1 MSSTTS
7 TAPAATTS
15 SVTGGA
21 QAQEGISLV
30 AFLTA
35 LATSMVVFGVQML
48 AFILLKNKLARIF
61 KPKTYLVP
69 ERERTDPPPRTPWGW
84 LAAIFKFT
92 DREVINKCGLDAYFF
107 LRYLQ
112 TLLVIFI
119 PLALVILPI
128 LLPLN
133 HHGGRGS
140 NYFNETIGSP
150 LQGPNVKGL
159 DVLAW
164 GNVRPTHTG
173 RYWAHL
179 ILALVVIIWVCGVF
193 FSELRVY
200 IKVRQDYLTSAEH
213 RLKASATTVLVSA
226 IPSKWLTMEAL
237 SGLYDV
243 FPGGIRN
250 IWINRNFDELLEK
263 IKERDEIFLK
273 LEGAETELV
282 RLAKKAQKK
291 QLEKEERLKAKQSR
305 QKSTKADK
313 AQKMKEE
320 NARAELLAKSGGLS
334 TEGAQ
339 QAPHTVDD
347 AMDEEE
353 QRAREQGTENG
364 IHGNDAGTKRK
375 GFKIPV
381 LGGGLAA
388 VGQGFDAVGQ
398 GIGKGF
404 NTVGDTVVGGARNV
418 GRDINNQVETTN
430 GFMTMDNGS
439 VAEDDAY
446 DQYGRYR
453 GDLATR
459 KAAAGPFGAGADKDA
474 EKRRQQQEEE
484 QEVSPTSSK
493 APGLYGGG
501 TRLSGNRTRQATHH
515 HGGHDGAA
523 DVDGR
528 GWGFLKFWRAPAGGF
543 ASPLPTGYQS
553 GDEFPTQKDGGSS
566 VSKPGEKPKGFF
578 QKVKSF
584 IPFLGDEAEK
594 PEYPVAYNEEYKEDA
609 HGAVWERYLKEKDRP
624 THKNPKAGWI
634 PGWLTWIPF
643 MGKQVDTIYW
653 CRGELARLNLEIE
666 TDQKNPERFP
676 LMNSAFIQFNHQVA
690 AHMACQAVTHHVP
703 KQMAPRTVEISPRDV
718 IWENMSIK
726 WWEAWFR
733 TAIVFGIVS
742 GMVILWTFPVAWTA
756 SLAQIES
763 LAHKYKWLH
772 WLQRIPS
779 KWLQAIAGVLP
790 AIVLGILLALVPM
803 ILKYLAQVQGAQ
815 TGVAK
820 QRTVQNY
827 YFAFLFVQV
836 FLIVSISGGVAAAFG
851 NFQDVTVTSIPNTLA
866 TQLPKA
872 ANYFFSYMI
881 LQALSTS
888 SGTLLQIATLLL
900 WYLLPKLFDNT
911 ARQKWKRNTTLP
923 SVTWG
928 TFFPVYT
935 NFACIAIIYSV
946 VSPIIIIFAII
957 TFTLLWIVHRYNML
971 YVTRFQLD
979 TGGLL
984 YPRAINQTFTGLY
997 VMQLCMFGLFL
1008 LVRDEN
1014 DDPSCIP
1021 QAIIMVIAGVFTVL
1035 YQVLLNMSFGPLFNY
1050 LPITFEDEA
1059 VLRDEAFERAQARR
1073 LGLDDDEEEEEANG
1087 VPQHDGAIE
1096 MSNINRGNSKYAK
1109 FNPLNI
1115 AQEAGT
1121 WAAKSGR
1128 QIKAKTIGNS
1138 TGNDGTHEHEHAHV
1152 SPQPHRRKRHR
1163 DVEAQM
1169 KIADALYGGYNDEIE
1184 DLTPDER
1191 DVLVRHAFQHYALR
1205 ARKPTVWIPRDDIG
1219 VSDDEV
1225 KRTREFAGK
1234 NIWISNVGAALDG
1247 KSRVVYG
1254 RNPPD
1259 FSEIDLIN
1267 L

>member
-1 MSSTTS
+1 MSTTTSAAPSAS
-7 TAPAATTS
+7 TTAI
-15 SVTGGA
+15 TGGA

-30 AFLTA
+30 AFITA
-35 LATSMVVFGVQML
+35 LATSLIIFAIQML
-48 AFILLKNKLARIF
+48 AFVLLKNKLARIF

-84 LAAIFKFT
+84 LSAIFRFT

-128 LLPLN
+128 LIPLN
-133 HHGGRGS
+133 YHGGRGN
-140 NYFNETIGSP
+140 NYANETIGSP
-150 LQGPNVKGL
+150 LEGPNVKGL

-164 GNVRPTHTG
+164 GNVRPSHTH

-193 FSELRVY
+193 FSELRIY

-226 IPSKWLTMEAL
+226 IPSKWLTIEAL

-263 IKERDEIFLK
+263 IKERDEIFLQ

-282 RLAKKAQKK
+282 RACKKAQKK
-291 QLEKEERLKAKQSR
+291 QLEKDEKAYAKQSM
-305 QKSTKADK
+305 QKATKLDK
-313 AQKMKEE
+313 QQKLKEE
-320 NARAELLAKSGGLS
+320 NARAEVLAKSGGIS
-334 TEGAQ
+334 TEHEQ
-339 QAPHTVDD
+339 QTPHTVDD

-353 QRAREQGTENG
+353 RRAREQGTENG
-364 IHGNDAGTKRK
+364 THEKWK
-375 GFKIPV
+375 GLNRIPGI
-381 LGGGLAA
+381 GGGLAA

-404 NTVGDTVVGGARNV
+404 NTVGDTVVGGARGARNV

-430 GFMTMDNGS
+430 GFMNMDAGS
-439 VAEDDAY
+439 VAEDDTY

-453 GDLATR
+453 GNLATR
-459 KAAAGPFGAGADKDA
+459 NAAAGPFGAGADNDA
-474 EKRRQQQEEE
+474 EKRRQQQDEEE
-484 QEVSPTSSK
+484 SPTSSRS
-493 APGLYGGG
+493 PGIHGGDMK
-501 TRLSGNRTRQATHH
+501 LPGNKTRQATHH

-523 DVDGR
+523 DGDR
-528 GWGFLKFWRAPAGGF
+528 RHWGFLKFWKAPAGGF
-543 ASPLPTGYQS
+543 ASPVPTGYES
-553 GDEFPTQKDGGSS
+553 GDEFPMTQRDGGRS
-566 VSKPGEKPKGFF
+566 VSQPGEKPKGFF
-578 QKVKSF
+578 QKVKSV
-584 IPFLGDEAEK
+584 IPFLGGDEKEK

-624 THKNPKAGWI
+624 THKNPTAGWI

-643 MGKQVDTIYW
+643 LGKKVDTIYW

-666 TDQKNPERFP
+666 TDQKHPENFP

-690 AHMACQAVTHHVP
+690 AHMACQSVTHHVP
-703 KQMAPRTVEISPRDV
+703 KHMAPRTVEISPRDV
-718 IWENMSIK
+718 IWDNMSIK
-726 WWEAWFR
+726 WWEGWFR
-733 TAIVFGIVS
+733 TAIVFGIVT
-742 GMVILWTFPVAWTA
+742 GMVVLWTFPVAWTA

-763 LAHKYKWLH
+763 LANKYEWLR
-772 WLQRIPS
+772 WLPKRIPH
-779 KWLQAIAGVLP
+779 KVLQGIAGVLP
-790 AIVLGILLALVPM
+790 ALVLGILLALVPM
-803 ILKYLAQVQGAQ
+803 ILKYLAGVQGAQ
-815 TGVAK
+815 TGVQK

-827 YFAFLFVQV
+827 YFAFLFTQV
-836 FLIVSISGGVAAAFG
+836 FLVVSISGGVSAALS
-851 NFQDVTVTSIPNTLA
+851 NVRDITSIPNTLA

-888 SGTLLQIATLLL
+888 SGTLLQIATLIL
-900 WYLLPKLFDNT
+900 WYLLPKLIDNT
-911 ARQKWKRNTTLP
+911 ARQKWKRNTTL
-923 SVTWG
+923 STVTWG

-935 NFACIAIIYSV
+935 NFACIGIIYSV
-946 VSPIIIIFAII
+946 VSPIIIIFVII
-957 TFTLLWIVHRYNML
+957 TFTLLWVAHRYNML

-1008 LVRDEN
+1008 LVRDDN
-1014 DDPSCIP
+1014 DNASCIP
-1021 QAIIMVIAGVFTVL
+1021 QAIIMAVALVFTVL
-1035 YQVLLNMSFGPLFNY
+1035 YQLLLNMSFGPLFNY

-1073 LGLDDDEEEEEANG
+1073 LGLVDEEEDGITEM
-1087 VPQHDGAIE
+1087 PQHDGAIE
-1096 MSNINRGNSKYAK
+1096 MSNITRGNSKYSK
-1109 FNPLNI
+1109 FNPVNI
-1115 AQEAGT
+1115 AQGAGT

-1128 QIKAKTIGNS
+1128 QLKAKTMGN
-1138 TGNDGTHEHEHAHV
+1138 GTRESA
-1152 SPQPHRRKRHR
+1152 SPHPHRRKRHR
-1163 DVEAQM
+1163 DIEAQK

-1205 ARKPTVWIPRDDIG
+1205 ARRPTVWIPRDDIG

-1225 KRTREFAGK
+1225 KRTREFAGN

>member
-1 MSSTTS
+1 MSTT
-7 TAPAATTS
+7 TASAAAATT
-15 SVTGGA
+15 TNPFGEA
-21 QAQEGISLV
+21 QSQQGISLV
-30 AFLTA
+30 AFITA
-35 LATSMVVFGVQML
+35 LATSLVIFGIQML

-69 ERERTDPPPRTPWGW
+69 ERERTDPPPRSPWGW
-84 LAAIFKFT
+84 LVAIFRFT

-133 HHGGRGS
+133 YHGGRGPH
-140 NYFNETIGSP
+140 YANETAGTSEE
-150 LQGPNVKGL
+150 GVNVKGL

-164 GNVRPTHTG
+164 GNVRPTHTH

-179 ILALVVIIWVCGVF
+179 ILALLVIVWVCGVF
-193 FSELRVY
+193 FTELRVY

-226 IPSKWLTMEAL
+226 IPSKWLTTEAL
-237 SGLYDV
+237 GGLYDV

-263 IKERDEIFLK
+263 IKQRDEIFLK

-291 QLEKEERLKAKQSR
+291 QLEKDEKYNAKQSH
-305 QKSTKADK
+305 QKTTKVDK
-313 AQKMKEE
+313 EQQLKDE
-320 NARAELLAKSGGLS
+320 NARAEVLAQSGGVS
-334 TEGAQ
+334 TGDPHQ
-339 QAPHTVDD
+339 VPHTVDD
-347 AMDEEE
+347 AIDEEE

-364 IHGNDAGTKRK
+364 THGTERK
-375 GFKIPV
+375 KTFKIPV
-381 LGGGLAA
+381 IGGGLAA

-418 GRDINNQVETTN
+418 GRDLNNTVETTN
-430 GFMTMDNGS
+430 GFINMDAGS
-439 VAEDDAY
+439 IAEDDAY

-453 GDLATR
+453 GNLATR
-459 KAAAGPFGAGADKDA
+459 QAAAAGGPFGAGADADA
-474 EKRRQQQEEE
+474 EKRRQQQAAD
-484 QEVSPTSSK
+484 EVSPISSK
-493 APGLYGGG
+493 APGLHGGDM
-501 TRLSGNRTRQATHH
+501 RLPGNKTRQATYHH
-515 HGGHDGAA
+515 GHDGAA
-523 DVDGR
+523 DGDGR
-528 GWGFLKFWRAPAGGF
+528 GWGFLKFWKAPSGGF
-543 ASPLPTGYQS
+543 ASPLPTGYEQ
-553 GDEFPTQKDGGSS
+553 GDEFPLTQDDGGRGSM
-566 VSKPGEKPKGFF
+566 SKPRVDADEKKGFF
-578 QKVKSF
+578 QKVKSA
-584 IPFLGDEAEK
+584 IPFLGGEEKEK
-594 PEYPVAYNEEYKEDA
+594 PDYPVAYNEEYMEDA

-624 THKNPKAGWI
+624 THKNPKASWF

-643 MGKQVDTIYW
+643 TGNKVDTIYW

-666 TDQKNPERFP
+666 IDQKHPERFP

-690 AHMACQAVTHHVP
+690 AHMACQSVTHHVP
-703 KQMAPRTVEISPRDV
+703 KQMAPRTVEISPKDV
-718 IWENMSIK
+718 IWDNMSIK

-733 TAIVFGIVS
+733 TAVVFGIVG
-742 GMVILWTFPVAWTA
+742 GMVVLWTFPVAWTA
-756 SLAQIES
+756 SLAQIEG
-763 LAHKYKWLH
+763 LAAEYEWLN
-772 WLQRIPS
+772 WLNRIPH
-779 KWLQAIAGVLP
+779 KVLQAIAGVLP
-790 AIVLGILLALVPM
+790 ALVLGILLALVPM
-803 ILKYLAQVQGAQ
+803 ILQYLASVQGAQ
-815 TGVAK
+815 TGSEK
-820 QRTVQNY
+820 QRSVQNY

-836 FLIVSISGGVAAAFG
+836 FLVVSISGGALAALT
-851 NFQDVTVTSIPNTLA
+851 NVTDITSIPNTLA

-888 SGTLLQIATLLL
+888 SGTLLQIATLIM

-923 SVTWG
+923 TVTWG
-928 TFFPVYT
+928 KFFPVYT
-935 NFACIAIIYSV
+935 NFACIALIYSV
-946 VSPIIIIFAII
+946 VSPIIVIFAII
-957 TFTLLWIVHRYNML
+957 TFTLLWIAHRYNML

-1014 DDPSCIP
+1014 DNASCIP
-1021 QAIIMVIAGVFTVL
+1021 QAIIMIIALVFTVL
-1035 YQVLLNMSFGPLFNY
+1035 YQFLLNMSFGPLLNY

-1073 LGLDDDEEEEEANG
+1073 LGLDETEDDEATTI
-1087 VPQHDGAIE
+1087 PQHDGAIE
-1096 MSNINRGNSKYAK
+1096 MSKINSGSKFAK
-1109 FNPLNI
+1109 FNPVNI
-1115 AQEAGT
+1115 AHGAGT

-1128 QIKAKTIGNS
+1128 QIRAKTMGNS
-1138 TGNDGTHEHEHAHV
+1138 TGNDGAQEHV
-1152 SPQPHRRKRHR
+1152 SPHPHRRKRHR
-1163 DVEAQM
+1163 DIEAQM

-1205 ARKPTVWIPRDDIG
+1205 ARRPTVWIPRDDIG

-1225 KRTREFAGK
+1225 KRTREFAGN

>member
-1 MSSTTS
+1 
-7 TAPAATTS
+7 
-15 SVTGGA
+15 
-21 QAQEGISLV
+21 
-30 AFLTA
+30 
-35 LATSMVVFGVQML
+35 ML
-48 AFILLKNKLARIF
+48 IF
-61 KPKTYLVP
+61 NSKPKTYLVP
-69 ERERTDPPPRTPWGW
+69 ERERTDPPPRSPWGW
-84 LAAIFKFT
+84 LVAIFRFT

-128 LLPLN
+128 LVPLN
-133 HHGGRGS
+133 YHGGRGP
-140 NYFNETIGSP
+140 NYANETRGTSEE
-150 LQGPNVKGL
+150 GPDVKGL

-164 GNVRPTHTG
+164 GNVRPTHTH

-179 ILALVVIIWVCGVF
+179 ILALLVIIWVCGVF
-193 FSELRVY
+193 FTELRVY

-226 IPSKWLTMEAL
+226 IPSKWLTTEAL

-263 IKERDEIFLK
+263 IKERDDVFLK

-291 QLEKEERLKAKQSR
+291 QLEKDEKYNSKQSR
-305 QKSTKADK
+305 QKKTKMDK
-313 AQKMKEE
+313 EQQLKDE
-320 NARAELLAKSGGLS
+320 NARAEALAQSGGVS
-334 TEGAQ
+334 TGDPHQ
-339 QAPHTVDD
+339 VPHTVDD
-347 AMDEEE
+347 AIDEEE

-364 IHGNDAGTKRK
+364 THGTDRK
-375 GFKIPV
+375 KTFKVPV
-381 LGGGLAA
+381 IGGGLAA
-388 VGQGFDAVGQ
+388 VGQGFEAVGQ
-398 GIGKGF
+398 GLGKGF

-418 GRDINNQVETTN
+418 GRDLNNTVETTN
-430 GFMTMDNGS
+430 GFITMDAGS
-439 VAEDDAY
+439 IAEDDAY

-453 GDLATR
+453 GDLASR
-459 KAAAGPFGAGADKDA
+459 QAAAAGGPFGAGTDADA
-474 EKRRQQQEEE
+474 EKRRQQQAD
-484 QEVSPTSSK
+484 EVSPTSSK
-493 APGLYGGG
+493 APGL
-501 TRLSGNRTRQATHH
+501 
-515 HGGHDGAA
+515 HGGDMRLPGNKTRAATYHQGYDGAA
-523 DVDGR
+523 DGDGR
-528 GWGFLKFWRAPAGGF
+528 GWEFLKFWKAPSGGF
-543 ASPLPTGYQS
+543 ASPLPTGYEQ
-553 GDEFPTQKDGGSS
+553 GDEFPLTQDDGGRGSM
-566 VSKPGEKPKGFF
+566 SKPRVDANEKRGFF
-578 QKVKSF
+578 QKVKSA
-584 IPFLGDEAEK
+584 IPFFGGEEKEK
-594 PEYPVAYNEEYKEDA
+594 PEYPVAYNEEYMEDA

-624 THKNPKAGWI
+624 THKNPKASWF

-643 MGKQVDTIYW
+643 TGNKVDTIYW

-666 TDQKNPERFP
+666 LDQKNPERFP

-690 AHMACQAVTHHVP
+690 AHMACQSVTHHVP
-703 KQMAPRTVEISPRDV
+703 KQMAPRTVEISPKDV
-718 IWENMSIK
+718 IWDNMSIK

-733 TAIVFGIVS
+733 TAVVFGIVG
-742 GMVILWTFPVAWTA
+742 GMVVLWTFPVAWTA
-756 SLAQIES
+756 SLAQIEG
-763 LAHKYKWLH
+763 LANEYEWLN
-772 WLQRIPS
+772 WLNRIPH
-779 KWLQAIAGVLP
+779 KVLQAVAGVLP
-790 AIVLGILLALVPM
+790 ALVLGILLALVPM
-803 ILKYLAQVQGAQ
+803 ILQYLASVQGAQ
-815 TGVAK
+815 TGSEK
-820 QRTVQNY
+820 QRSVQNY
-827 YFAFLFVQV
+827 YFTFLFVQV
-836 FLIVSISGGVAAAFG
+836 FLVVSISGGALAALT
-851 NFQDVTVTSIPNTLA
+851 NVKDITSIPNTLA

-888 SGTLLQIATLLL
+888 SGTLLQIATLIM

-923 SVTWG
+923 TVTWG
-928 TFFPVYT
+928 KFFPVYT
-935 NFACIAIIYSV
+935 NFACIALIYSV

-957 TFTLLWIVHRYNML
+957 TFTLLWIAHRYNML

-1014 DDPSCIP
+1014 DNASCIP
-1021 QAIIMVIAGVFTVL
+1021 QAIIMIIALVFTVL
-1035 YQVLLNMSFGPLFNY
+1035 YQFLLNMSFGPLLNY

-1073 LGLDDDEEEEEANG
+1073 LGLDETEEDDETAAI
-1087 VPQHDGAIE
+1087 PQQDGAIE
-1096 MSNINRGNSKYAK
+1096 MSKINSGGKFAK
-1109 FNPLNI
+1109 FNPVNI
-1115 AQEAGT
+1115 AHGAGT

-1128 QIKAKTIGNS
+1128 QIRAKTMGNS
-1138 TGNDGTHEHEHAHV
+1138 TGNDGVQEHV
-1152 SPQPHRRKRHR
+1152 SPHPHRRKRHR
-1163 DVEAQM
+1163 DIEAQM

-1205 ARKPTVWIPRDDIG
+1205 ARRPTVWIPRDDIG

-1225 KRTREFAGK
+1225 KRTREFAGN